1 MSILS
6 GAGRPV
12 TTKFA
17 AFPRVLLLQ
26 LPMPQRP
33 PGPRAG
39 VRAPLEDKLTI
50 DDDVFDTL
58 VVLKGLL
65 VSRAVRDS
73 LLVEDRDVRKRSGL
87 EPATIA
93 NAELGGVE
101 RSHFAHGILEP

>member
-1 MSILS
+1 
-6 GAGRPV
+6 
-12 TTKFA
+12 
-17 AFPRVLLLQ
+17 
-26 LPMPQRP
+26 MPQRP

-73 LLVEDRDVRKRSGL
+73 LLVEDCDVRERSGL

-93 NAELGGVE
+93 NAELG
-101 RSHFAHGILEP
+101 RR